1 MVQGAPPRLLPKPAL
16 ANFNF
21 PSQGSH
27 ACDVFQYFLNC
38 LPLAPS
44 GLRISSICHPVV
56 SQMSSRCGFPDVASQ
71 LVTSK
76 VSPLLSSCR
85 PLASQ
90 QWFSS
95 CLPDVVSQFS
105 LNCFP
110 GHDSVPALFPSCLT
124 EFVFPISPNFFH
136 LSADFIPV
144 VSKLF
149 FRCCLL
155 LVLSCLPLVLQMWSL
170 NCLPVCS
177 GVASAVSHFP
187 PPTPSCLPDVPR
199 ITLHCLPL
207 GLPIAS
213 LSLEFETVIAKLAGL
228 FARIL
233 CCSDCQPVKD
243 Q

>member
-170 NCLPVCS
+170 NCLPI
-177 GVASAVSHFP
+177 VSPFVQVWPRLSPTFP
-187 PPTPSCLPDVPR
+187 LQR
-199 ITLHCLPL
+199 
-207 GLPIAS
+207 
-213 LSLEFETVIAKLAGL
+213 
-228 FARIL
+228 
-233 CCSDCQPVKD
+233 PVVS
-243 Q
+243 QMCPE

>member
-1 MVQGAPPRLLPKPAL
+1 
-16 ANFNF
+16 
-21 PSQGSH
+21 
-27 ACDVFQYFLNC
+27 
-38 LPLAPS
+38 
-44 GLRISSICHPVV
+44 VV
-56 SQMSSRCGFPDVASQ
+56 SESLQFVTQMSSRCGFPDVASQ

-124 EFVFPISPNFFH
+124 EFVFQYLQISSTCQPILSQLSPSYF
-136 LSADFIPV
+136 SDV
-144 VSKLF
+144 VSYLSSVVSRLSCRCGLSIVSQLSPRL
-149 FRCCLL
+149 FRCGLG
-155 LVLSCLPLVLQMWSL
+155 CLPL
-170 NCLPVCS
+170 
-177 GVASAVSHFP
+177 P